1 MTPAPAFGDAVAG
14 CLLGGAVGDA
24 LGAVVEFDSL
34 DDIRRRYGPAGLV
47 DFPTGGGRIT
57 DDTQMTLFT
66 AEGLMRARRRFD
78 ARRIDHAT
86 DQLWS
91 AYRRW
96 LATQG
101 EGKNADDGADD
112 GGGGDGGGGL
122 VEEPVL
128 RHRRA
133 PGHTCL
139 SALVGNEPG
148 FVDLPVNNSKGC
160 GGVMRVAPVGLV
172 ARRPSGLG
180 IASAAL
186 THGHP
191 SGYLAAGATAD
202 IIGRLRAG
210 ERLRPAAEAA
220 MEALAAWDGHE
231 ETTAALRGALSLAE
245 SDPVPT
251 PEAVARLGEGWVAEE
266 ALAIAV
272 YCALTG
278 DTFDAAVRAAVN
290 HSGDSDST
298 GAVTGNLLGAAGGR
312 SVVPGDWIAALAERA
327 VVERVAE
334 ELTACFDPSSGSSR

>member
-24 LGAVVEFDSL
+24 LGAVVEFASL
-34 DDIRRRYGPAGLV
+34 DEIRRRYGPAGLI
-47 DFPTGGGRIT
+47 DFPAGGGHIT

-66 AEGLMRARRRFD
+66 AEGLIRARRRSD
-78 ARRIDHAT
+78 ARRIDYA
-86 DQLWS
+86 DDELWW

-101 EGKNADDGADD
+101 EGRSGVDAGK
-112 GGGGDGGGGL
+112 GGGL

-133 PGHTCL
+133 PGNTCL
-139 SALVGNEPG
+139 SALIGNEPG

-191 SGYLAAGATAD
+191 SGYLAAGAAAD
-202 IIGRLRAG
+202 VVARLRVG
-210 ERLRPAAEAA
+210 EGLRPAVEAAAEAVA
-220 MEALAAWDGHE
+220 TWPGHE
-231 ETTAALRGALSLAE
+231 ETTAALAGALGLAGE
-245 SDPVPT
+245 EPVPT
-251 PEAVARLGEGWVAEE
+251 PEAVATLGQGWVAEE

-278 DTFDAAVRAAVN
+278 ETFEAAVLAAVN

-298 GAVTGNLLGAAGGR
+298 GAITGNLLGAAGGR
-312 SVVPGDWIAALAERA
+312 SAVPAEWIAGLSERS
-327 VVERVAE
+327 VVEQVVE
-334 ELTACFDPSSGSSR
+334 EFSTCFTPSSGTSH

>member
-1 MTPAPAFGDAVAG
+1 
-14 CLLGGAVGDA
+14 
-24 LGAVVEFDSL
+24 
-34 DDIRRRYGPAGLV
+34 IRRRYGPAGLV
-47 DFPTGGGRIT
+47 DFPTGAGRIT

-78 ARRIDHAT
+78 VRRIDHAT

-96 LATQG
+96 LVTQG
-101 EGKNADDGADD
+101 EGKDGDDGGDDGGGRDGGGSD
-112 GGGGDGGGGL
+112 GGGGDGGRGL

-172 ARRPSGLG
+172 AQRPSGLG